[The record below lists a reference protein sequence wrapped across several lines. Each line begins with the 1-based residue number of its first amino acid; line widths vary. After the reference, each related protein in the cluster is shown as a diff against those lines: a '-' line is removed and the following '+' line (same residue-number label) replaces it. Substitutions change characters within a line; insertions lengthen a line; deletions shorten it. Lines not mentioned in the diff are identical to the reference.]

1 MQSFVSIRY
10 FTSYFIQYVV
20 KIVEPLIYISNLTC
34 VLVLIQNWQKIRNY
48 EKMTTTT
55 TVLQSF
61 MDDAIAQSKKE
72 KKGAISLTG
81 FCFLGELSF
90 KN

>member
-55 TVLQSF
+55 TTVLQSF
-61 MDDAIAQSKKE
+61 MNDAIAQSKKE
-72 KKGAISLTG
+72 KKRGHLTDRILFFG
-81 FCFLGELSF
+81 RIKF
-90 KN
+90 